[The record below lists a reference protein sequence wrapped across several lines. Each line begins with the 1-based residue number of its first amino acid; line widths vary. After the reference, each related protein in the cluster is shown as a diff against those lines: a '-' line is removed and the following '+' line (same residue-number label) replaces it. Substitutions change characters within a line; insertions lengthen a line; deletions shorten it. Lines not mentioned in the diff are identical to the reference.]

1 MILFEHEIYII
12 IFLTKCWQ
20 LPSHCLFALPYHF
33 GWELWLL
40 AGCLG
45 EFAGLGAAADKF
57 QVINKTQ

>member
-12 IFLTKCWQ
+12 LFLPKCRQ
-20 LPSHCLFALPYHF
+20 LLSRCLFALPHPF

-45 EFAGLGAAADKF
+45 EFAGLGAAADNF